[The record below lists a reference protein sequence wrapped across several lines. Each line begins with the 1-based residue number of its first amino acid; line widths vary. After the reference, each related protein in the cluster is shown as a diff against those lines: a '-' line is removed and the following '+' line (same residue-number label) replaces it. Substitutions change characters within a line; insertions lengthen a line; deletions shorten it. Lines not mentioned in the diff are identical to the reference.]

1 MCVQIVKH
9 LLHVCFLFATGTESR
24 DVFLLEARAALEKTL
39 GGELL
44 AAVWAQH
51 LVTLPT
57 HLHQGLQII
66 LQHIALQFHKDKSF
80 PGRAQM
86 QGRRCR
92 CLILDNDPI
101 TEDYCS

>member
-1 MCVQIVKH
+1 MPVREGFANNSQFQAEITCLNTCVLIVKH

-44 AAVWAQH
+44 AAVGAQN

-57 HLHQGLQII
+57 HLPPLFANYFTTHC
-66 LQHIALQFHKDKSF
+66 IAVS
-80 PGRAQM
+80 
-86 QGRRCR
+86 
-92 CLILDNDPI
+92 
-101 TEDYCS
+101 